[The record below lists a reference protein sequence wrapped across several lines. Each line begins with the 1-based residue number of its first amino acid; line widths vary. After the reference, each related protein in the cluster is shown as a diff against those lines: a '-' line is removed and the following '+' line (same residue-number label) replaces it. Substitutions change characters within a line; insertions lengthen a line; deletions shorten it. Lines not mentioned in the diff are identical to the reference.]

1 MNDKFFKHLFENSSF
16 GYVHYRAIVDE
27 KGLEL
32 DYEFIKINRLFEEV
46 TGISKNQIINNRLSS
61 INPNFSSFD
70 WLYRYNGTNIDGVLK
85 EIEYYTGKN
94 NKCYNATVVSPA
106 KNNFLIIFKDITDWM
121 KIANISKE
129 FMEQTEEKIDYKKMC
144 DDILELSGAKYV
156 AFNLFNKGGINFKT
170 VAISGSKLDI
180 DKACAFL
187 GFKLDSKIWKYNT
200 KSLNKI
206 KQNTIV
212 HFNSI
217 HELSDGVLPSNL
229 VKIMEKTFKVG
240 QVYIAKIVK
249 DNKFLGD
256 FTIIMPNNKIIKNK
270 LLVELYSS
278 QVGLYIEKKKTE
290 EAFIDSQ
297 KKYYY
302 LAENS
307 ASGIVLCDYQCNIRY
322 ANSSAIRLLKL
333 DKFNNEKRGNLLN
346 NKFLIDKGISNNIA
360 QHLKENRSVKFELN
374 YISDSGEKIWL
385 VFYINIENQNKANDV
400 NIRVVDVSAS
410 RNYQEKL
417 RYNEQNFRSFFQAIN
432 DMIFI
437 LNKKG
442 QIIHTNNVTTRRMG
456 YTLDELKQMNVRD
469 VHPKSSVVDC
479 EYFLNNIIK
488 GNTDI
493 VMIPL
498 YTKKGIV
505 IQVEIKAWI
514 GKWNNEECIFAIAK
528 DLTKEQES
536 LQKFNK
542 LFKRNPALMAVND
555 IESGIFTDVNDAFID
570 KIGYSREEIIGNN
583 SSDLNLFPEQEKQLM
598 IAEELKITG
607 HINNYELK
615 VRTKDGKLLDGLFSG
630 EIIESK
636 GKNYFLTVMV
646 DITELRKS
654 QEKIDYLAFHDQLT
668 GLYNRRFYEEELKRL
683 DTKRN
688 LPLSLVILDVNGLK
702 LINDGFGHLVGD
714 ELLKTVANVMKKK
727 FRADDIIARIDG
739 DEFIIIL
746 PKTDSDKVKVI
757 VKRLNESI
765 EKKSIANINISVA
778 YGWDTKID
786 EKEDIVN
793 IYKRAEE
800 YMYRRKL
807 FESTSMRYK
816 TIEVIMN
823 TLCEKNIREQ
833 KHSKRVSELSGLIGL
848 ALNLSKS
855 RIKEIETAG
864 LMHDIGKTAIDDKIL
879 NKPDKLDKYERDE
892 IRRHPE
898 IGYRILSSVNEY
910 ALLAKYVLAH
920 HERWDGK
927 GYPEGLKGK
936 DIPLVS
942 RIIAVADSYDAMT
955 NDRPYRKA
963 LDKKVAIQE
972 IIDNSEIKYDPEIVK
987 VFIEKVLPNE

>member
-1 MNDKFFKHLFENSSF
+1 MNDKFLKQLFENSGF
-16 GYVHYRAIVDE
+16 GYVHYRVIVDK

-32 DYEFIKINRLFEEV
+32 DYEFIEFNKIFEEI
-46 TGISKNQIINNRLSS
+46 TGISKEYIINNRLSS
-61 INPNFSSFD
+61 INSNFSDYD
-70 WLYRYNGTNIDGVLK
+70 WLYRHK
-85 EIEYYTGKN
+85 EANTKGILIEFEYFSRKN
-94 NKCYNATVVSPA
+94 NKYYYATVISLE
-106 KNNFLIIFKDITDWM
+106 KNNFIIVFRDITDWM

-129 FMEQTEEKIDYKKMC
+129 FLEQSEEIDYKKMC

-156 AFNLFNKGGINFKT
+156 AFNLFNKCGINFKT
-170 VAISGSKLDI
+170 IAISGSKI
-180 DKACAFL
+180 DVNKACALL
-187 GFKLDSKIWKYNT
+187 GYRIKEKVWTYNK
-200 KSLNKI
+200 KSLSKI

-212 HFNSI
+212 FFDTMQD
-217 HELSDGVLPSNL
+217 LSDGILPNNL
-229 VKIMEKTFKVG
+229 VKVLEKTFKLG
-240 QVYIAKIVK
+240 QIAIVKISK
-249 DNKFLGD
+249 DNKMLGD
-256 FTIIMPNNKIIKNK
+256 FTIIMPSNK
-270 LLVELYSS
+270 LMKNRLLLELYAS
-278 QVGLYIEKKKTE
+278 QVGLFIEKKKTE
-290 EAFIDSQ
+290 KAFINSQ
-297 KKYYY
+297 KRYFN

-307 ASGIVLCDYQCNIRY
+307 ASGIVLCDYECNIKY
-322 ANSSAIRLLKL
+322 ANSSAIKILKL
-333 DKFNNEKRGNLLN
+333 DKFNNEKKGNLLN
-346 NKFLIDKGISNNIA
+346 NKFLIDKGISSKIN
-360 QHLKENRSVKFELN
+360 QHLKENKSVKFELN
-374 YISDSGEKIWL
+374 YISDTGEKIWL
-385 VFYINIENQNKANDV
+385 VLYINIENQNKANYV

-437 LNKKG
+437 FNKEG

-456 YTLDELKQMNVRD
+456 YSLEELKQMNVRD

-479 EYFLNNIIK
+479 EDFLGNIIEGK
-488 GNTDI
+488 TDI

-498 YTKKGIV
+498 HTKNGI
-505 IQVEIKAWI
+505 IIHVEVKAWI
-514 GKWNNEECIFAIAK
+514 GEWNNEECIFAIAK

-542 LFKRNPALMAVND
+542 LFKSNPALMAVND
-555 IESGIFTDVNDAFID
+555 IESGAFTDVNDAFID
-570 KIGYSREEIIGNN
+570 KIGYSRQEIMGK
-583 SSDLNLFPEQEKQLM
+583 SSSKLKLFPDNVKQLM
-598 IAEELKITG
+598 IEKELKITG
-607 HINNYELK
+607 HINNIELK

-630 EIIESK
+630 EIIESQ

-702 LINDGFGHLVGD
+702 LINDGFGHLEGD
-714 ELLKTVANVMKKK
+714 KLLKTVANVMKQE

-746 PKTDSDKVKVI
+746 PKTDSNKVKTI

-765 EKKSIANINISVA
+765 EKKSIASINISVA

-786 EKEDIVN
+786 EKQDIVN

-800 YMYRRKL
+800 YMYKRKL

-848 ALNLSKS
+848 ALKLSNS
-855 RIKEIETAG
+855 RIKEIKTAG
-864 LMHDIGKTAIDDKIL
+864 LMHDIGKTAIDQKIL
-879 NKPDKLDKYERDE
+879 NKPDKLDKYEWAE
-892 IRRHPE
+892 IHRHPE

-936 DIPLVS
+936 NIPLVS